1 MKNRLKMC
9 LSKSMQK
16 YPTKYPFLQG
26 SGSKPEVPGPPEGLQ
41 KDFWSS
47 TDQHV
52 GWLKEKK
59 KNISSHHTDSIA
71 LSSMRSLYLLS
82 GQKGVPGPQKFQKHC
97 WRPPCVLSNDYYLW
111 CAAASVILLLS
122 PAERFASG
130 LACLGC
136 AAPCAVS
143 CATIAEPPIGLN
155 APLVVPSPLPWLWLL
170 LAFLGFRSLFGILRF
185 SPLRVCENKR
195 QTIESV
201 FFFNFSYIQLN
212 YNTSGEIDEK

>member
-59 KNISSHHTDSIA
+59 KKHIFTSYGFYCFIFNEESIFTFRPERGSRATKVSETLLKTPLCIIQWLLPLMCCGVSHLALVTSRTFRFRFSLFRLCCTLRRQLCHHRRTTYRPECATCGSVPAALIVVAVGFSRLPFTIWYSS
-71 LSSMRSLYLLS
+71 LLS
-82 GQKGVPGPQKFQKHC
+82 F
-97 WRPPCVLSNDYYLW
+97 
-111 CAAASVILLLS
+111 
-122 PAERFASG
+122 
-130 LACLGC
+130 ACL
-136 AAPCAVS
+136 
-143 CATIAEPPIGLN
+143 
-155 APLVVPSPLPWLWLL
+155 
-170 LAFLGFRSLFGILRF
+170 R
-185 SPLRVCENKR
+185 K
-195 QTIESV
+195 
-201 FFFNFSYIQLN
+201 
-212 YNTSGEIDEK
+212 